1 MAFQVAYIISL
12 CRREYDLFHNFFP
25 EYSDKKYSQS
35 SYELR
40 EESYEFAVK
49 RAFKIIVDT
58 EKSAQDI
65 IKNYNCSRDNLFE
78 VSAPRKSGDDLLPLG
93 AAVPTFSDGAG

>member
-1 MAFQVAYIISL
+1 MKLRNPFENKLINNDIEL
-12 CRREYDLFHNFFP
+12 LFFLSPSSFVRFCEKINFVYNIWEVQHRSIPYFP

-35 SYELR
+35 TYELR

-65 IKNYNCSRDNLFE
+65 ILQI
-78 VSAPRKSGDDLLPLG
+78 LLP
-93 AAVPTFSDGAG
+93 